1 MSGMPAPGDDREKA
15 GMIPISDSTFLL
27 VHTAAGWFLTLGSGL
42 LLLPV
47 FQFLR
52 SRSSSLQLNAV
63 GHYFVAFAGVLNLF
77 WGLALIATSA
87 DAAQARLL
95 AWPNCVV
102 FALLAL
108 FRIPFSRD
116 PVIVAQLGK
125 APRIEVIVFG
135 IAAVFFAAAALA

>member
-1 MSGMPAPGDDREKA
+1 
-15 GMIPISDSTFLL
+15 MIPISDSSFLL
-27 VHTAAGWFLTLGSGL
+27 VHTIVGWFLAVGSGL
-42 LLLPV
+42 VLLPV
-47 FQFLR
+47 LQFLR
-52 SRSSSLQLNAV
+52 SRSSSLELNAV

-87 DAAQARLL
+87 DAAQAHLL

-116 PVIVAQLGK
+116 PIIVAQLGK
-125 APRIEVIVFG
+125 APRIEIIVFG
-135 IAAVFFAAAALA
+135 IAAVFFGAAALA